1 MTPVGPQLA
10 KAYANEREKF
20 DARHSAKWEQMELPF
35 NKPLNKNKDQQ
46 FPPHKNPFDYGN
58 SESKADV
65 KDKLKKWNQEHDK
78 LKKKPKEDLEAILN
92 LEEELWNS

>member
-10 KAYANEREKF
+10 KAYAHEQKKKT
-20 DARHSAKWEQMELPF
+20 AKHLGKWEQMELPF
-35 NKPLNKNKDQQ
+35 NNHISKNKDQQ

-58 SESKADV
+58 SESKVDV